1 MCIRDRF
8 ESERLKLRHKHRFL
22 AEDLRHGHG
31 RNDDNQ
37 PCGVD
42 SLFLAF
48 AVLLMSTEPGATSIS
63 G

>member
-1 MCIRDRF
+1 MQEKDKNKFR
-8 ESERLKLRHKHRFL
+8 KLEKKHRFL